1 MAASHPA
8 ARHSPG
14 NTTGAWAALY
24 QRQDPRQVLAAAAAA
39 LGKEEEEEEES
50 AVQPARASAD
60 YNINSSPMNDRITYE
75 DTVNFSDISHSNEEY
90 FRRLKELKA
99 AHIKTMK
106 ILRRMY
112 QEKLNLKE
120 VQPVIIKEDS
130 PSISS
135 SCATGKNSYHPV
147 LLVTSLSEPDLTRSS
162 SLHTS
167 SSEED
172 LPQLK
177 KELSKKHKMMTYAK
191 ELINNMWR
199 DFCVEDYIKCD
210 DSDFPAVEKTKK
222 KPKEWVPKVTVPVP
236 FQMTIREQK
245 KKEEAKKAMSD
256 IEMMRKLIKTQ
267 ADSER
272 RKKFRANPLP
282 SYIFF
287 PRYQDMVK
295 QNEERRRMMKEKNKE
310 ALLAL
315 QKPFKF
321 IAREEQKRAAREKQ
335 LRDLLKSKKKTSR
348 FKARPIPR
356 STYGFSSP
364 ISDKLKEEELYR
376 SLRAQLKAQEF
387 LEAFSALPSGT
398 TCRNPRNPERSG
410 KLRSKARGRGQV
422 PDTHDPPLK
431 YKEFSELRFP
441 TRSTVYKQFDLQ
453 TSSSD
458 SAKRDKVRADIRADE
473 ENLRETRWP
482 YLSPRCNSSV
492 KNANPKPPL
501 YKTVSPTKHT
511 VSSRGREQ
519 ATRRSLEE
527 KKMSEEERNRI
538 LTKQKQRMKELQK
551 LLTIRVKAYDLH
563 QSLAQM
569 SKSKLKH
576 LRKSEKERMKEYR
589 QELEE
594 REEELKQ
601 RPLLFERVAQKNARM
616 AAEKHYSNTLKALG
630 LSDEFVSKKGQSG
643 KLLEYL
649 SNQDMKSCLEDKESF
664 NEEEKIEERESE
676 EENYF
681 VETTIQDSYQG
692 KDEDGEGSREE
703 NTED

>member
-519 ATRRSLEE
+519 ATR
-527 KKMSEEERNRI
+527 KMQEWQQKSII
-538 LTKQKQRMKELQK
+538 L
-551 LLTIRVKAYDLH
+551 I
-563 QSLAQM
+563 
-569 SKSKLKH
+569 
-576 LRKSEKERMKEYR
+576 
-589 QELEE
+589 
-594 REEELKQ
+594 
-601 RPLLFERVAQKNARM
+601 P
-616 AAEKHYSNTLKALG
+616 
-630 LSDEFVSKKGQSG
+630 
-643 KLLEYL
+643 
-649 SNQDMKSCLEDKESF
+649 
-664 NEEEKIEERESE
+664 
-676 EENYF
+676 
-681 VETTIQDSYQG
+681 
-692 KDEDGEGSREE
+692 
-703 NTED
+703 

>member
-8 ARHSPG
+8 ARPAAGCFHSPG
-14 NTTGAWAALY
+14 NITGAWAAPY

-39 LGKEEEEEEES
+39 LGQEEEEEES
-50 AVQPARASAD
+50 AAQPARASAD
-60 YNINSSPMNDRITYE
+60 CNIKSSPVNDRITYE

-106 ILRRMY
+106 ILRKMY

-120 VQPVIIKEDS
+120 AQPVIIKEDS

-172 LPQLK
+172 IPQLK

-295 QNEERRRMMKEKNKE
+295 QNEERRMMMKEKNKE

-364 ISDKLKEEELYR
+364 ISDKLKEEDLYR
-376 SLRAQLKAQEF
+376 SLRAQLRAQEF
-387 LEAFSALPSGT
+387 LEALSALPSGT
-398 TCRNPRNPERSG
+398 TYRHYRKPRNPERSG
-410 KLRSKARGRGQV
+410 KLRSKAKGRGQV

-458 SAKRDKVRADIRADE
+458 SAKRDKVWADIRADE

-492 KNANPKPPL
+492 KNANTKPPL
-501 YKTVSPTKHT
+501 YKSVSPTKHT

-576 LRKSEKERMKEYR
+576 LRKM
-589 QELEE
+589 QEW
-594 REEELKQ
+594 Q
-601 RPLLFERVAQKNARM
+601 QK
-616 AAEKHYSNTLKALG
+616 SIIL
-630 LSDEFVSKKGQSG
+630 
-643 KLLEYL
+643 
-649 SNQDMKSCLEDKESF
+649 
-664 NEEEKIEERESE
+664 IP
-676 EENYF
+676 
-681 VETTIQDSYQG
+681 
-692 KDEDGEGSREE
+692 
-703 NTED
+703 

>member
-519 ATRRSLEE
+519 AT
-527 KKMSEEERNRI
+527 
-538 LTKQKQRMKELQK
+538 
-551 LLTIRVKAYDLH
+551 
-563 QSLAQM
+563 
-569 SKSKLKH
+569 
-576 LRKSEKERMKEYR
+576 
-589 QELEE
+589 
-594 REEELKQ
+594 
-601 RPLLFERVAQKNARM
+601 
-616 AAEKHYSNTLKALG
+616 
-630 LSDEFVSKKGQSG
+630 
-643 KLLEYL
+643 
-649 SNQDMKSCLEDKESF
+649 SF